1 MKTIL
6 SIQPTEKQ
14 TFLIKF
20 KELNVIKTVETKV
33 FDSSAFSYL
42 KNAKKKYWNDFL
54 KKGTYR
60 VIKNVIN

>member
-14 TFLIKF
+14 TFLIQF
-20 KELNVIKTVETKV
+20 KELNVIKTAETKV
-33 FDSSAFSYL
+33 FDSSAFMCL

-54 KKGTYR
+54 KKGAYR